1 MKKKIFFIGD
11 VNSKTNKNTRFLG
24 ANKKIRIILSLLIK
38 QGYDICNINSVPK
51 MGIRQPMKI
60 KDISFSKNKSIK
72 CLTIPTYIYNK
83 IGRFKNIFD
92 AKEVLEFAV
101 KKFGKPEFVWCY
113 NAYAFQM
120 NFAYLAKQ
128 KYNCPIILEF
138 EDWHFSRSTIFNLK
152 AVLDWYF
159 WKRAI
164 PSIDYCYAVNPW
176 IEEVMIKNGVKSSI
190 LPGILSKEIVNM
202 KSKFKTDTKKIINVG
217 YFGGLVA
224 EKGGLLIL
232 ELINLMCKRK
242 ESNIKF
248 YITGNGD
255 LESKFEKLSKSNPK
269 LIKYYGVVDDKKFN
283 KIISKMDILL
293 NPHYNKK
300 GVLPFK
306 LLEYM
311 ASGCAVISGPLN
323 LSNSSLNWLLDGII
337 LVDLKAKLW
346 FDEILRYKK
355 GQNLNYKK
363 LKKIRKKTI
372 KLYSY
377 ERFNRNLYKII
388 NNLNLKFNKM
398 F

>member
-11 VNSKTNKNTRFLG
+11 LNSKTNKNTRFLG

-38 QGYDICNINSVPK
+38 QGYDICNINSVPQ
-51 MGIRQPMKI
+51 MGAHQPAKI

-72 CLTIPTYIYNK
+72 CLTIPTYTYNK
-83 IGRFKNIFD
+83 FGRFKNIFD

-101 KKFGKPEFVWCY
+101 EKFGIPEFVWCY

-128 KYNCPIILEF
+128 KYKCPIILEF

-176 IEEVMIKNGVKSSI
+176 IEEVMKKNGVKVSI
-190 LPGILSKEIVNM
+190 LPGILSKEIINL
-202 KSKFKTDTKKIINVG
+202 KFKFKTPTKKIINVG

-232 ELINLMCKRK
+232 ELINLIHRNK

-248 YITGNGD
+248 HITGNGD
-255 LESKFEKLSKSNPK
+255 LASKFEKLSKSNTK

-283 KIISKMDILL
+283 SIIDKIDILL
-293 NPHYNKK
+293 NPHYNNK

-306 LLEYM
+306 LLEYV
-311 ASGCAVISGPLN
+311 ATGRAVISGPLN
-323 LSNSSLNWLLDGII
+323 LSHSSLDWLLDGII
-337 LVDLKAKLW
+337 LVDLKAKLR
-346 FDEILRYKK
+346 FDEILRFRKS
-355 GQNLNYKK
+355 QNFNYKK
-363 LKKIRKKTI
+363 LKKVRQRAI

-388 NNLNLKFNKM
+388 KKFN
-398 F
+398 